1 MPRTRTISAPRSNAI
16 RTRAAHRPVRAS
28 ALPPEF
34 RNRTPDGIY
43 PAHRQELFP
52 VAMASLVLGFL
63 AFLVCARNGWL
74 LLYGDAV
81 AHLGIAR
88 RILDARYPG
97 LGQLG
102 GVWLPLPHI
111 LMLPFVQRMDWWQ
124 NGFAGALPSL
134 AAYICGNLG
143 LYRLARRLM
152 PISWAFVAT
161 AFMALNPNLLYLST
175 TAMTEPLFLAL
186 LVWSTVMTMEAAD
199 ALRDAKA
206 RTVSARMLVAATL
219 VFAMVFTRYDG
230 WIAGAAIWCILAWHW
245 VRSAPATRTQT
256 TAAFATAT
264 AIIVAGPLLWFLYNA
279 KYQGDWLDF
288 MRGPYSA
295 QAILKKTSPPSA
307 GKYHGWHNPLY
318 AFLYYTRAAQLD
330 AAAYETGFA
339 LFLGSIAGTWLLWR
353 SKLTR
358 ISVLLWLPLPF
369 YIYSIA
375 YGAVPI
381 FIPQVYPHAWYNS
394 RYGVELLPAF
404 AIFGTY
410 AMAAFWRVLRASGN
424 KHHEAA
430 NSTAPATSNQ
440 QPATSSKKPARL
452 RLADALVPASLLA
465 IVLNTF
471 CMFGTV
477 GTILEALHQYP
488 WQWLSRPPL
497 VFEEAQVNSRTRI
510 PFEKALATELLN
522 AGPNAVIMINT
533 NDHIGAIQDAGIDLK
548 RLVSPLDSQS
558 FNAAKAAP
566 AEHANLV
573 VTLEWPPTG
582 TDRDSGRDPDPVAEA
597 VKAHPAGLT
606 ELEILC
612 HTGQPCARLYRSDRF
627 KGRQP

>member
-1 MPRTRTISAPRSNAI
+1 MPRTRTITAPRANAI
-16 RTRAAHRPVRAS
+16 KTRATRRPFRAA

-34 RNRTPDGIY
+34 RTRTPDGIY

-52 VAMASLVLGFL
+52 IAMASLVLGFL

-102 GVWLPLPHI
+102 GVWLPLPHL

-124 NGFAGALPSL
+124 NGFAGAMPSL

-199 ALRDAKA
+199 ALREAKA
-206 RTVSARMLVAATL
+206 RIASVRMVVAAAL
-219 VFAMVFTRYDG
+219 VFAMVLTRYDG
-230 WIAGAAIWCILAWHW
+230 WIACAAIWCILAWRW
-245 VRSAPATRTQT
+245 FRSAPETRRQT
-256 TAAFATAT
+256 TAAFAAAT
-264 AIIVAGPLLWFLYNA
+264 AIIVAGPLLWFAYNA
-279 KYQGDWLDF
+279 RYQGDWLDF
-288 MRGPYSA
+288 LRGPYSA
-295 QAILKKTSPPSA
+295 QAILRKTSPPSA

-339 LFLGSIAGTWLLWR
+339 LFLGSIAGAWLLWR
-353 SKLTR
+353 THVNR
-358 ISVLLWLPLPF
+358 IATLLWLPLPF

-394 RYGVELLPAF
+394 RYGMELLPAF
-404 AIFGTY
+404 AIFGTLG
-410 AMAAFWRVLRASGN
+410 MAALWNYLRLAGN
-424 KHHEAA
+424 RQQGAG
-430 NSTAPATSNQ
+430 NSRTPETSSSKPAT
-440 QPATSSKKPARL
+440 L

-471 CMFGTV
+471 CMCGTV
-477 GTILEALHQYP
+477 GTVLEALHQYP
-488 WQWLSRPPL
+488 WHWLSRPPL

-522 AGPNAVIMINT
+522 AGPNAVIMIDT
-533 NDHIGAIQDAGIDLK
+533 NDHMGAIQDAGIDLK

-558 FNAAKAAP
+558 FDAAKAAP
-566 AEHANLV
+566 AQHASLV
-573 VTLEWPPTG
+573 VTLAWPPTG
-582 TDRDSGRDPDPVAEA
+582 TDRDAGRDPDPVAEA
-597 VKAHPAGLT
+597 VHAHPEGLT
-606 ELEILC
+606 EIEILC

-627 KGRQP
+627 GGPRP

>member
-1 MPRTRTISAPRSNAI
+1 MARTRTISAPRSNAI
-16 RTRAAHRPVRAS
+16 RTRGERRPSRAS

-34 RNRTPDGIY
+34 RNRTPGGIY
-43 PAHRQELFP
+43 PVHRQELFP
-52 VAMASLVLGFL
+52 IAMASLVLGFL

-97 LGQLG
+97 LAQLG
-102 GVWLPLPHI
+102 GVWLPLPHL

-124 NGFAGALPSL
+124 NGFAGAMPSL
-134 AAYICGNLG
+134 LAYICGNLG
-143 LYRLARRLM
+143 LYRLARRVM

-186 LVWSTVMTMEAAD
+186 LVWSTAMTMEAAD
-199 ALRDAKA
+199 ALRESKSGIA
-206 RTVSARMLVAATL
+206 SSRMLVAAAL

-230 WIAGAAIWCILAWHW
+230 WIAGAAMWCILAWRW
-245 VRSAPATRTQT
+245 FRSAPNTRKATT
-256 TAAFATAT
+256 TAFATST
-264 AIIVAGPLLWFLYNA
+264 AIIVAGPLLWFAYNA

-295 QAILKKTSPPSA
+295 QAILRKTSPPSA

-330 AAAYETGFA
+330 AAAYESGF
-339 LFLGSIAGTWLLWR
+339 LLLLGSIAGTWLLWR
-353 SKLTR
+353 TKLNR
-358 ISVLLWLPLPF
+358 IATLLWLPLPF

-394 RYGVELLPAF
+394 RYGMELLPAF
-404 AIFGTY
+404 AVFGTLS
-410 AMAAFWRVLRASGN
+410 MAALWKYLRDSGSREAESIEASNRQASGG
-424 KHHEAA
+424 EA
-430 NSTAPATSNQ
+430 TTR
-440 QPATSSKKPARL
+440 KKNTRL

-477 GTILEALHQYP
+477 GTIVEALHHTP
-488 WQWLSRPPL
+488 WNWLSRPPL
-497 VFEEAQVNSRTRI
+497 VFDEAQVNSRTRI
-510 PFEKALATELLN
+510 PFEKALATELQR
-522 AGPNAVIMINT
+522 AGPDAVIMINT
-533 NDHIGAIQDAGIDLK
+533 NDHIGAVQDAGIDLK

-558 FNAAKAAP
+558 FDFAKAAP

-573 VTLEWPPTG
+573 VTFQWPPTNS
-582 TDRDSGRDPDPVAEA
+582 DRDAGRDPDPVAEA
-597 VKAHPAGLT
+597 VRAHPEGLS
-606 ELEILC
+606 EIEILC
-612 HTGQPCARLYRSDRF
+612 HTGQPCARLYRSTSY
-627 KGRQP
+627 KGQP